1 MTRRAPI
8 LAIIAILGV
17 TGCGGPQT
25 SAPTGPRGA
34 PTLRAL
40 RPSPAPAAPVA
51 PSTPAPSPA
60 AEVVPAPVATPA
72 PAAPPAAGSAPRKV
86 AAVLAKGVTDAHEPI
101 SGATEFPDDADR
113 IYVVLQ
119 TPLTGS
125 NAVFKADWIA
135 VNADGIQPNKVVA
148 QSCAPAGTGC
158 GVGDGKPGPK
168 WVLWFNAPLAG
179 FALGEYRVDLDLRCG
194 GTPGC
199 SDGESSLT
207 FKVSPS
213 VGASGTA
220 AQATQIE
227 GFNLAAAA
235 LGGRIVSVTSQD
247 NDTDR
252 SAATLNDGYPVII
265 TEAGGR
271 RCKYSCGWF
280 STERKL
286 DTLEAH
292 KAHFP
297 QDIVFSFHKE
307 REATVHAV
315 VIDTTPFAHWHPIE
329 ISPRHVEIWTSTT
342 SPTDGFTKAAVARIP
357 RRHGIHLISFSPTP
371 AKYVRVRILSNYG
384 ARTVWIGEI
393 KIIEAP
399 GDKSIVTGAE
409 RNLASSALGGVVVRF
424 TTVREHSDLGALIDG
439 STDLPLHDGVPKGGW
454 VSTDATLP
462 QEFVFAFRGDQV
474 ALIDRIVLNTTPDKG
489 TTESLSGDPKNWP
502 QQISVAVSTESP
514 LDGFEEVGQHT
525 LKQQPGAQSFPI
537 NRRAR
542 FLKLRILKNFGGSY
556 TALNDVKILEGSA
569 PGYQSILQT
578 SEAKL
583 VAAAAAV
590 PPVDE
595 TGVDVEKES
604 NNTPAEANPL
614 TLGRKTKGAVDPL
627 GELDHFKLT
636 IPGSNRSVLT
646 FAMEGRPYIRTSV
659 SLTDQAGKAILSL
672 DPARVTGRHA
682 EFSWLVNPG
691 DYLARVTEPPA
702 SIVLIWD
709 TSGSMGEDS
718 VKNLKV
724 AVEAYL
730 DQVQPTERYNL
741 IRFSGGHGE
750 PNLHPVEVLLPEF
763 TSDRTRLKA
772 AVADKFFSRGGTP
785 FYDAVVKGMKLL
797 ETVPGN
803 RAIVV
808 MTDGIDTGSELGTG
822 KDGRRG
828 TDEVRY
834 AAFWQHLEK
843 NRIRLYTIGLGSEMS
858 RYFPN
863 LGTTGTRF
871 LGHAAMA
878 MSARSFFTSDPEEL
892 KKVYE
897 QIAAELR
904 TPSTYYL
911 RPSISPGTGTLA
923 VTATGERLEPI
934 AAPSQI
940 ELILDVS
947 GSMKRRIEGREMMA
961 TAKDV
966 MSQIIKELPDNARVA
981 MRFYGH
987 RIREGRPGDCQDT
1000 ELVFPF
1006 GKIDKPR
1013 MLARVQALKALGTTP
1028 IAYTLRQVAKDF
1040 GSAPGEKLVILVTD
1054 GKEECGGN
1062 PSAVVQ
1068 EFVAK
1073 GIKIRLNIVG
1083 FALAEAAV
1091 RTEMDRVA
1099 KITGGKFY
1107 DAQNAKA
1114 LRQAIQQSLAIPYE
1128 VLDAAG
1134 VKVGG
1139 GLTGEAAIP
1148 VPEGIYTVSV
1158 SAAGKPI
1165 LVPNVRV
1172 RHNGST
1178 TVALRKEGD
1187 TVGVKVTSP

>member
-1 MTRRAPI
+1 MIRWG
-8 LAIIAILGV
+8 LACAVIVMLV
-17 TGCGGPQT
+17 TSGCTSRPQT
-25 SAPTGPRGA
+25 ST
-34 PTLRAL
+34 
-40 RPSPAPAAPVA
+40 PAAPTATPTPRAAV
-51 PSTPAPSPA
+51 PSPAPSPA
-60 AEVVPAPVATPA
+60 AEASPV
-72 PAAPPAAGSAPRKV
+72 PAAPSPAAAGSPQPKV
-86 AAVLAKGVTDAHEPI
+86 NAVLAKGITETNEPKEV
-101 SGATEFPDDADR
+101 ATEFPDDAER

-119 TPLTGS
+119 SPVPGS
-125 NAVFKADWIA
+125 NAVFKANWIA
-135 VNADGIQPNKVVA
+135 VNADGIQPNKEVA
-148 QSCAPAGTGC
+148 QSCAPPGTGC

-168 WVLWFNAPLAG
+168 WVLWFDAPLSG
-179 FALGEYRVDLDLRCG
+179 FAPGEYRVDLELKCY
-194 GTPGC
+194 GTAQC
-199 SDGESSLT
+199 SDGDSSLP
-207 FKVSPS
+207 FKVVPS
-213 VGASGTA
+213 LTAAGTA
-220 AQATQIE
+220 QQATQIE

-235 LGGRIVSVTSQD
+235 LGGRVVSVTSED
-247 NDTDR
+247 NDNDR
-252 SAATLNDGYPVII
+252 SAATLIDGYPVII
-265 TEAGGR
+265 TEPGGR

-280 STERKL
+280 STERKR

-307 REATVHAV
+307 RVATVHAV
-315 VIDTTPFAHWHPIE
+315 VMDTTPFEHWHPIE
-329 ISPRHVEIWTSTT
+329 VSPRHVEIWASTT
-342 SPTDGFTKAAVARIP
+342 SPTDGFAKAADARIP

-399 GDKSIVTGAE
+399 GDKSVVTDAE
-409 RNLASSALGGVVVRF
+409 RNLAASALGGVVVRF
-424 TTVREHSDLGALIDG
+424 TAVREHSDLGALIDG
-439 STDLPLHDGVPKGGW
+439 STDLPLHAGVPKGGW
-454 VSTDATLP
+454 VSPDAALP

-502 QQISVAVSTESP
+502 QQISVAVSTENP
-514 LDGFEEVGQHT
+514 FDGFEDAGQFT
-525 LKQQPGAQSFPI
+525 LKQQPGEQSFPI

-542 FLKLRILKNFGGSY
+542 FLRMRILKNFGGSY

-569 PGYQSILQT
+569 PGYRSILQT

-583 VAAAAAV
+583 IAAAAAV
-590 PPVDE
+590 APVDE
-595 TGVDVEKES
+595 TGVDAEKES

-614 TLGRKTKGAVDPL
+614 TLGRKTKGSVDPL
-627 GELDHFKLT
+627 GEQDHFKLT

-646 FAMEGRPYIRTSV
+646 LAMEGRPYIRTSV
-659 SLTDQAGKAILSL
+659 SLTDQAGKAILSF
-672 DPARVTGRHA
+672 DPNRVTGRQA
-682 EFSWLVNPG
+682 EFSWLVDPG
-691 DYLARVTEPPA
+691 EYLVRVTEPPA

-718 VKNLKV
+718 VKNLKT

-750 PNLHPVEVLLPEF
+750 KDLDPVEVLLPEF
-763 TSDRTRLKA
+763 TSDRARLKA
-772 AVADKFFSRGGTP
+772 AVAGKFFSKGGTP

-797 ETVPGN
+797 ETVSGN

-808 MTDGIDTGSELGTG
+808 MTDGIDTGSELGKG
-822 KDGRRG
+822 KDGRRN
-828 TDEVRY
+828 DEVRY
-834 AAFWQHLEK
+834 AAFWQWLEK
-843 NRIRLYTIGLGSEMS
+843 NRVRLYTIGLGSEMS

-871 LGHAAMA
+871 LGHTAMA

-892 KKVYE
+892 KKIYE

-923 VTATGERLEPI
+923 VTATGERLEAI

-947 GSMKRRIEGREMMA
+947 GSMKRKIEGREMMA

-981 MRFYGH
+981 LRFYGH

-1000 ELVFPF
+1000 ELVFPL
-1006 GKIDKPR
+1006 GKIDKER
-1013 MLARVQALKALGTTP
+1013 MLARVRALKALGTTP
-1028 IAYTLRQVAKDF
+1028 IAYTLSQVARDF

-1054 GKEECGGN
+1054 GKEECGGS
-1062 PSAVVQ
+1062 PSTVVQ
-1068 EFVAK
+1068 ELVGK

-1091 RTEMDRVA
+1091 RQEMDRVA

-1128 VLDAAG
+1128 VRDAAG
-1134 VKVGG
+1134 VKVAG
-1139 GLTGEAAIP
+1139 GLTGEAAIT

-1158 SAAGKPI
+1158 SAAGIPI

-1178 TVALRKEGD
+1178 TVALRKEGQQI
-1187 TVGVKVTSP
+1187 GIKVTGP

>member
-1 MTRRAPI
+1 MIRWV
-8 LAIIAILGV
+8 LACAAIVVLV
-17 TGCGGPQT
+17 
-25 SAPTGPRGA
+25 
-34 PTLRAL
+34 
-40 RPSPAPAAPVA
+40 
-51 PSTPAPSPA
+51 TPAP
-60 AEVVPAPVATPA
+60 
-72 PAAPPAAGSAPRKV
+72 PPMAAGGSPQARV
-86 AAVLAKGVTDAHEPI
+86 DAVLAKGITASHEPRDV
-101 SGATEFPDDADR
+101 STEFADDAER

-119 TPLTGS
+119 IPLSGS
-125 NAVFKADWIA
+125 SSRFTANWIA
-135 VNADGIQPNKVVA
+135 VNAEGIERNKDVA
-148 QSCAPAGTGC
+148 RSCAPSGTGC
-158 GVGDGKPGPK
+158 GVLGGKAGPK
-168 WVLWFNAPLAG
+168 WVLWFDAPLGG
-179 FALGEYRVDLDLRCG
+179 FAPGDYRVDLELRCSG
-194 GTPGC
+194 AAQC
-199 SDGESSLT
+199 SDAKSSLP
-207 FKVSPS
+207 FKVVPS
-213 VGASGTA
+213 LAAAGTA
-220 AQATQIE
+220 EQVSRVE

-235 LGGRIVSVTSQD
+235 LGGRVVSVTSQE

-252 SAATLNDGYPVII
+252 SAANLIDGHPVII
-265 TEAGGR
+265 VGGR
-271 RCKYSCGWF
+271 KCRYSCGWF
-280 STERKL
+280 STERKGS

-292 KAHFP
+292 RALFP

-307 REATVHAV
+307 REATVQAV
-315 VIDTTPFAHWHPIE
+315 VIDTTPFEHWHPIKL
-329 ISPRHVEIWTSTT
+329 SPRHVEVWASAT
-342 SPTDGFTKAAVARIP
+342 SPTDGFAKVAAARIP
-357 RRHGIHLISFSPTP
+357 RQHGIHLISFSPTP

-384 ARTVWIGEI
+384 ARNVWIGDI
-393 KIIEAP
+393 AIIEAP
-399 GDKSIVTGAE
+399 GGKSIVTDAE
-409 RNLASSALGGVVVRF
+409 RNLASPALGGVVVRF
-424 TTVREHSDLGALIDG
+424 TTVREDSDIGALVDG
-439 STDLPLHDGVPKGGW
+439 STDLPLHAGVPKGGW
-454 VSTDATLP
+454 VSTDAALP

-489 TTESLSGDPKNWP
+489 TTVSLSADPKNWP
-502 QQISVAVSTESP
+502 QQISVAVSTENP
-514 LDGFEEVGQHT
+514 FDGFEEIGQFT
-525 LKQQPGAQSFPI
+525 LKPQPGEQSFPI

-595 TGVDVEKES
+595 TGVDAEKES

-614 TLGRKTKGAVDPL
+614 NLGRKTKGAVDPL
-627 GELDHFKLT
+627 GEQDHFKLT

-646 FAMEGRPYIRTSV
+646 LAMEGRPYIRTSV
-659 SLTDQAGKAILSL
+659 SLTDQAGKAILSF
-672 DPARVTGRHA
+672 DPNRVTGRQA

-691 DYLARVTEPPA
+691 EYLVRVTEPPA

-718 VKNLKV
+718 VKNLKI

-730 DQVQPTERYNL
+730 EQVQPSERYNL
-741 IRFSGGHGE
+741 IRFSGGQGE
-750 PNLHPVEVLLPEF
+750 KDLVTIEVLLPEF

-772 AVADKFFSRGGTP
+772 AVAGKFFSKGATP
-785 FYDAVVKGMKLL
+785 FYDAVAKGMKLL
-797 ETVPGN
+797 ETVSGN

-808 MTDGIDTGSELGTG
+808 MTDGIDTSSEIGRQ
-822 KDGRRG
+822 KDRRG
-828 TDEVRY
+828 KDEVRY
-834 AAFWQHLEK
+834 AAFWQLLEK
-843 NRIRLYTIGLGSEMS
+843 NRIRLYTIGLGSQMPQ
-858 RYFPN
+858 YFPN

-871 LGHAAMA
+871 LGHTAMA
-878 MSARSFFTSDPEEL
+878 MNARSFFTSNPEEL
-892 KKVYE
+892 KKIYE

-911 RPSISPGTGTLA
+911 RPSISPGAGTLA
-923 VTATGERLEPI
+923 VTATGERLDAL

-940 ELILDVS
+940 ELILDGS
-947 GSMKRRIEGREMMA
+947 GSMKRKIEGREMMA

-1006 GKIDKPR
+1006 GKINKPR

-1028 IAYTLRQVAKDF
+1028 IAHTLRQVAGDF

-1054 GKEECGGN
+1054 GKEECRGS

-1068 EFVAK
+1068 ELVAK

-1091 RTEMDRVA
+1091 RAEMDRVA

-1107 DAQNAKA
+1107 DAQNAKG
-1114 LRQAIQQSLAIPYE
+1114 LRQAIQQSLAVPYE
-1128 VLDAAG
+1128 VQDVAG
-1134 VKVGG
+1134 TKVAG
-1139 GLTGEAAIP
+1139 GLTGETAIS
-1148 VPEGIYTVSV
+1148 VPEGMYTVSV
-1158 SAAGKPI
+1158 NAAGTPI
-1165 LVPNVRV
+1165 VIPNVRV

-1178 TVALRKEGD
+1178 RVTLRKEGQE
-1187 TVGVKVTSP
+1187 VGVQIQGP

>member
-1 MTRRAPI
+1 MNRWP
-8 LAIIAILGV
+8 LACAVIVMLV
-17 TGCGGPQT
+17 TSGCTSRPQT
-25 SAPTGPRGA
+25 
-34 PTLRAL
+34 
-40 RPSPAPAAPVA
+40 
-51 PSTPAPSPA
+51 STPAPSAATPTPRAAEPSPAPPPA
-60 AEVVPAPVATPA
+60 AEASPV
-72 PAAPPAAGSAPRKV
+72 PAAPSPAAVGSPQSKV
-86 AAVLAKGVTDAHEPI
+86 NAVLAKGITETNEPKEV
-101 SGATEFPDDADR
+101 ATEFADDAER
-113 IYVVLQ
+113 VYVVLQ
-119 TPLTGS
+119 SPVPGS
-125 NAVFKADWIA
+125 NAVFKANWIA
-135 VNADGIQPNKVVA
+135 VNAEGIERNKEVA
-148 QSCAPAGTGC
+148 QSCAPSGTGC
-158 GVGDGKPGPK
+158 GVGDGKAGPK
-168 WVLWFNAPLAG
+168 WILWFDSPLAG
-179 FALGEYRVDLDLRCG
+179 FAPGEYRVDLDLNCG
-194 GTPGC
+194 GTAGC
-199 SDGESSLT
+199 SDAESSLA
-207 FKVSPS
+207 FKVVPS
-213 VGASGTA
+213 LTAAGTA
-220 AQATQIE
+220 QQATQIE

-235 LGGRIVSVTSQD
+235 LGGRVVSVTSQD

-252 SAATLNDGYPVII
+252 SAATLIDGYPVII
-265 TEAGGR
+265 TDAGGR

-280 STERKL
+280 STERKR
-286 DTLEAH
+286 DTLEVH
-292 KAHFP
+292 KALFP

-307 REATVHAV
+307 REATVHAIV
-315 VIDTTPFAHWHPIE
+315 LDTTPFEHWHPIE
-329 ISPRHVEIWTSTT
+329 LSPRHMEIWASAT
-342 SPTDGFTKAAVARIP
+342 SPTDGFTKVAAARIP

-393 KIIEAP
+393 KILEAP
-399 GDKSIVTGAE
+399 GDKSVLADAE
-409 RNLASSALGGVVVRF
+409 RNLASPALGGVVVRF
-424 TTVREHSDLGALIDG
+424 TTVRENSDIGALVDG
-439 STDLPLHDGVPKGGW
+439 STELPLHDGVPKGGW
-454 VSTDATLP
+454 VSTDAALP

-502 QQISVAVSTESP
+502 QQISVAVSTENP
-514 LDGFEEVGQHT
+514 FDGLEDAGQFT
-525 LKQQPGAQSFPI
+525 LKQQPGEQSFPI

-542 FLKLRILKNFGGSY
+542 FLRMRILKNFGGSY
-556 TALNDVKILEGSA
+556 TALNDMKILEGSA
-569 PGYQSILQT
+569 PGYRSILQT

-583 VAAAAAV
+583 IAAAAAV
-590 PPVDE
+590 APVDE
-595 TGVDVEKES
+595 TGVDIEKES

-614 TLGRKTKGAVDPL
+614 NLGRKTKGSIVPL
-627 GELDHFKLT
+627 GEQDHFKLT

-646 FAMEGRPYIRTSV
+646 LAMEGRPYIRTSV
-659 SLTDQAGKAILSL
+659 SLTDQAGKAILSF
-672 DPARVTGRHA
+672 DPNRVTGRQA
-682 EFSWLVNPG
+682 EFSWLVDPG
-691 DYLARVTEPPA
+691 EYLARVTEPPA

-718 VKNLKV
+718 VKNLKI

-741 IRFSGGHGE
+741 IRFSGGGGE
-750 PNLHPVEVLLPEF
+750 DKDVVPVEVLLPEF

-772 AVADKFFSRGGTP
+772 VVAGKFFSGKGGTP
-785 FYDAVVKGMKLL
+785 FYDAVAKGMKLL
-797 ETVPGN
+797 ENVSGN

-808 MTDGIDTGSELGTG
+808 MTDGIDTSSELGKG
-822 KDGRRG
+822 KDARAK
-828 TDEVRY
+828 DEVRY
-834 AAFWQHLEK
+834 AAFWQLLEK
-843 NRIRLYTIGLGSEMS
+843 NRVRLYTIGLGSQMP

-878 MSARSFFTSDPEEL
+878 MNARSFFTSDPEEL
-892 KKVYE
+892 KKIYE

-947 GSMKRRIEGREMMA
+947 GSMKRKIEGRERMDV
-961 TAKDV
+961 AKDV

-981 MRFYGH
+981 LRFYGH
-987 RIREGRPGDCQDT
+987 RIREGRPGDCKDS

-1006 GKIDKPR
+1006 GTIDKER
-1013 MLARVQALKALGTTP
+1013 MLARVRALKALGTTP
-1028 IAYTLRQVAKDF
+1028 IAYTLSQVARDF

-1054 GKEECGGN
+1054 GKEECGGS
-1062 PSAVVQ
+1062 PSTVVQ
-1068 EFVAK
+1068 ELVAK

-1091 RTEMDRVA
+1091 RAEMDRVA

-1114 LRQAIQQSLAIPYE
+1114 LRQAIQQSLAVPFE
-1128 VLDAAG
+1128 VRDAAG
-1134 VKVGG
+1134 VKVAG
-1139 GLTGEAAIP
+1139 GLTGEAAIT

-1172 RHNGST
+1172 RHNGAT
-1178 TVALRKEGD
+1178 KVALRKEGQQI
-1187 TVGVKVTSP
+1187 GINVTGP